1 MLEGIRSLLA
11 QLSYSGM
18 RSSFFISSSDLPS
31 RSIFP
36 TRAFAFAI
44 FHRLGRPFV
53 GNDDGGRR
61 KDKVAR
67 RMIGMR
73 FSIDEKANRQG
84 RKLFDRGQYGS
95 GVRRVMAAVNKNDS
109 FLGQNNSTIGIQ
121 FLSDIDIDAVFKL
134 LNLRPEIL
142 RFNGSN
148 QQKRNDRCQNQR
160 RLCFHT
166 PLLLYVNPPRRY

>member
-1 MLEGIRSLLA
+1 
-11 QLSYSGM
+11 
-18 RSSFFISSSDLPS
+18 
-31 RSIFP
+31 
-36 TRAFAFAI
+36 
-44 FHRLGRPFV
+44 V

-73 FSIDEKANRQG
+73 FSIDEKANRQR

-134 LNLRPEIL
+134 LNFGPR
-142 RFNGSN
+142 SCASM
-148 QQKRNDRCQNQR
+148 DRTSR
-160 RLCFHT
+160 REMIAAKTNAGFAFIHPSFCM
-166 PLLLYVNPPRRY
+166 